1 MYAGKKNYEQQ
12 NVKIVVYVQRLFK
25 RCKLSALFTMT
36 VLKINGFTVDWVGCN
51 GKSGDS
57 G

>member
-36 VLKINGFTVDWVGCN
+36 VLKINGFTVDWLG
-51 GKSGDS
+51 
-57 G
+57 